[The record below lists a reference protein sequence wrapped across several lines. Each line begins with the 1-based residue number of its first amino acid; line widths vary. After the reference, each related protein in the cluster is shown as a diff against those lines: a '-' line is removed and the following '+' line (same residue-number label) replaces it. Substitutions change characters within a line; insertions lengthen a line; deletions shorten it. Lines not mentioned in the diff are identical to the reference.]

1 MSIPPRATPA
11 LIVFLFV
18 LVVLVALPEG
28 ASAEGNCPPGF
39 YPIGGQ
45 GVQGCAPIWGSG
57 SNGTVNALKPSTC
70 PQTSALSGEYDKT
83 TVL

>member
-45 GVQGCAPIWGSG
+45 GVQGCAPISG
-57 SNGTVNALKPSTC
+57 GRALRMVLP
-70 PQTSALSGEYDKT
+70 PPLSLMVSG
-83 TVL
+83 